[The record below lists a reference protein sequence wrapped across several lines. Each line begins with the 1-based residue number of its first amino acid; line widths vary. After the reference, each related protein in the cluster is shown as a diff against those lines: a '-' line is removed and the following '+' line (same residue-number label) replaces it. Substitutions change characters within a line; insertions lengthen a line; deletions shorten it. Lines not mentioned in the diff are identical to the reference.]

1 MNKQE
6 TDAVVWE
13 ILNLEP
19 ASKNSGPVS
28 LESFF
33 TSKLGFSAGKNLYK
47 ELLRV
52 VANHANT
59 AIDLG
64 QPRGPFVNY
73 RSL

>member
-1 MNKQE
+1 MSECE

-13 ILNLEP
+13 ISSPEVET
-19 ASKNSGPVS
+19 KNSGPLS

-47 ELLRV
+47 ELMRV
-52 VANHANT
+52 VANHSNT